1 MKLVHLILTHDP
13 AGLSQLER
21 LVNRLHYIDSIIY
34 IHVDLKSDWSIFKDH
49 FKNDVSV
56 RFINNRVSIK
66 WASYSMVEAEL
77 NSFQQIVME
86 EPDFDFLN
94 LLSSQDYPIR
104 PIGEFHQFLSQ
115 HIGKAFMHCLDIET
129 EWVEAKQRFTKYH
142 FVDHDFRGIY
152 LLQNIVN
159 SILPERKIPSD
170 LVIKGRSQWFT
181 ISRKHIEYFLEIVK
195 MNKAIVRFFK
205 FTWSPDELVF
215 QTLLFNSPY
224 QNDIVNNNL
233 RYIDWSE
240 QKKNPKIL
248 TEVDFEAITQSGNFF
263 ARKFNL
269 SANSKILDL
278 IDIQING

>member
-1 MKLVHLILTHDP
+1 MKLIHLILAHDP

-21 LVNRLHYIDSIIY
+21 LVNQLIYRDSIIY
-34 IHVDLKSDWSIFKDH
+34 IHVDLKTDLSIFKNH
-49 FKNDVSV
+49 FNNNSTV
-56 RFINNRVSIK
+56 RFINNRVSVK
-66 WASYSMVEAEL
+66 WASYTMVEAEL
-77 NSFQQIVME
+77 NSFQQIINE

-104 PIGEFHQFLSQ
+104 PIGEFYQFLSLN
-115 HIGKAFMHCLDIET
+115 IGKAFMHCLDIET
-129 EWVEAKQRFTKYH
+129 EWIEAKQRFTKYH
-142 FVDHDFRGIY
+142 FVNHDFRGIY
-152 LLQNIVN
+152 LIQNIVN
-159 SILPERKIPSD
+159 SILPERRIPSD

-181 ISRKHIEYFLEIVK
+181 ISRKHIEYVLETLK

-248 TEVDFEAITQSGNFF
+248 TEVDFEAIIQSGNFF

-269 SANSKILDL
+269 SASSSILNL
-278 IDIQING
+278 IDIQISG